1 MRIGLLWRREWD
13 PAAAAPESKLR
24 GVFAAFAAEGV
35 TAEPVIYTDETAD
48 AVAAQLRVLDGVLVW
63 VNPIEA
69 GKDRSRLDAVLR
81 ATPAWVSAHPDV
93 IARLATKRVLVET
106 QQVGWA
112 PGARLLASV
121 AELPQ
126 GTIVLKQ
133 LYGMGGI
140 GVWKVDVAG
149 DDLVVQAASSD
160 RPPARMT
167 RAAFAEGVQWP
178 LVGQPYQA
186 RLPEGMIRAY
196 LTHDRVVGFTHQYA
210 RGLMPPGPDDRPRTK
225 VFEPPDTP
233 RFRSLRRRL
242 EDEWVPRMQS
252 VLGLPTHDLPV
263 IWDAD
268 FLFGDGDA
276 EYVLC
281 EINASS
287 TFAFPEFAMPGV
299 ARAALAAVRAN
310 HPPL

>member
-13 PAAAAPESKLR
+13 PAVTAPDSKLR
-24 GVFAAFAAEGV
+24 GVFAAFAAEGIA
-35 TAEPVIYTDETAD
+35 AEPVPYTDESAD
-48 AVAAQLRVLDGVLVW
+48 AVAAQLRELDGVLVW

-81 ATPAWVSAHPDV
+81 ETPAWVSAHPDV
-93 IARLATKRVLVET
+93 IARMATKRVLVDT
-106 QQVGWA
+106 QEVGWA
-112 PGARLLASV
+112 PGARLVASV
-121 AELPQ
+121 DELPQ

-140 GVWKVDVAG
+140 GVWKVDVDG

-167 RAAFAEGVQWP
+167 RAAFADSVPWP
-178 LVGQPYQA
+178 LIGQPYQS

-196 LTHDRVVGFTHQYA
+196 LTHDRVVGFTHQFA

-225 VFEPPDTP
+225 LFEPPETA
-233 RFRSLRRRL
+233 RYSTLRRRL
-242 EDEWVPRMQS
+242 DDEWVPHLQR
-252 VLGLPTHDLPV
+252 VLGIETQELPV

-268 FLFGDGDA
+268 FLLGEGDD

-299 ARAALAAVRAN
+299 ARATLRAN
-310 HPPL
+310 HRPL